1 MAYTV
6 EKLINNAYYLSGVV
20 SRKFQK
26 PTTEQ
31 ISDGLDLLNDVLA
44 IKTADNRLIPYY
56 TSYTL
61 NTVPGQE
68 TYTIPNLILAETLT
82 FVLQNVV
89 RYPILKQGRKLYYG
103 SARINGI
110 TSLPFNGHIERT
122 KGGAT
127 LNLYFLPDAIYPVT
141 LFGKFSLNS
150 VTLNQDLELTLDRFF
165 LVYLRYALGKAIC
178 DFKNRTFLYLEQ
190 LEEYEEDITD
200 LSPPDLSVTKMST
213 LQTNYFTKMAD
224 VNFPSAFQAPI

>member
-6 EKLINNAYYLSGVV
+6 TKLITNSYYLSGIV
-20 SRKFQK
+20 SRKYQ
-26 PTTEQ
+26 TVSTQ
-31 ISDGLDLLNDVLA
+31 QLGTGIDLLNDLLA

-61 NTVPGQE
+61 NTVVGQE

-89 RYPILKQGRKLYYG
+89 RYPILMQGRKTYYG
-103 SARINGI
+103 SARVNDI
-110 TSLPFNGHIERT
+110 TSLPFNGHIERA
-122 KGGAT
+122 KGGAV
-127 LNLYFLPDAIYPVT
+127 LNLYFLPNAIYPVT
-141 LFGKFSLNS
+141 LWGKFSLAS
-150 VTLNQDLELTLDRFF
+150 VTINQDLELTLDRFF
-165 LVYLRYALGKAIC
+165 IVYLRYALAKAIC
-178 DFKNRTFLYLEQ
+178 DDSNRPFLQLDQ

-200 LSPPDLSVTKMST
+200 LSPPDMSITKMST
-213 LQTNYFTKMAD
+213 LQGNNFTTMAS

>member
-6 EKLINNAYYLSGVV
+6 TKLITNAYYLSGVV
-20 SRKFQK
+20 SRRFQK

-31 ISDGLDLLNDVLA
+31 INDGLDLLNDLLA
-44 IKTADNRLIPYY
+44 IKTGDNRLIPYY

-61 NTVPGQE
+61 NTVAGQE
-68 TYTIPNLILAETLT
+68 NYSIPNLILAETLT

-89 RYPILKQGRKLYYG
+89 RYPILKQGRKVYFG
-103 SARINGI
+103 SARVNNIN
-110 TSLPFNGHIERT
+110 SLPFNGHIERA

-127 LNLYFLPDAIYPVT
+127 LSLYFVPDAVYPVT
-141 LFGKFSLNS
+141 LVGKFALNS
-150 VTLNQDLELTLDRFF
+150 VTLNQNLELTLDRFF

-178 DFKNRTFLYLEQ
+178 DFNHTTFLYLDQ

-200 LSPPDLSVTKMST
+200 LSPPDLSITKMST
-213 LQTNYFTKMAD
+213 LQSNFATKIAD